1 MAKEVK
7 VSDLI
12 TDVKLWK
19 KDWESTV
26 ATGHIVLGGCIQV
39 DVRLIKYGDGYF
51 VSWPRRKSVNKDTG
65 EDEYFDQVK
74 PIGDDGK
81 ISKELGNEI
90 SKIVTKAYTDM
101 DDDIPF

>member
-1 MAKEVK
+1 MAKVTK

-19 KDWESTV
+19 KDWDSTV
-26 ATGHIVLGGCIQV
+26 ATGHIVIGGCIQV
-39 DVRLIKYGDGYF
+39 DVRLIKYGDSYF
-51 VSWPRRKSVNKDTG
+51 VSWPRRKSVDAETK
-65 EDEYFDQVK
+65 EDVYYDQVK